1 MMFCNFL
8 LLKKKKKKVFMKD
21 KLVKKIENVEM
32 RVIK

>member
-8 LLKKKKKKVFMKD
+8 LLKKMKKEVFMKD
-21 KLVKKIENVEM
+21 KVKKIENAEM

>member
-8 LLKKKKKKVFMKD
+8 LLKKMKKKVFTKD
-21 KLVKKIENVEM
+21 KVMKIENVEM

>member
-8 LLKKKKKKVFMKD
+8 LLKKMKKKVFMKD
-21 KLVKKIENVEM
+21 KVMKKENVEM